1 MNKEENCTRTN
12 ALRYS
17 FLNSYNYFIYIY
29 ILFYLLPVI
38 AYLTSTAPSSKM
50 QHCREEVHFHRQ
62 SHEAVR

>member
-1 MNKEENCTRTN
+1 MNKEKNCTRTN

-38 AYLTSTAPSSKM
+38 AYLTSYRSIFQNA
-50 QHCREEVHFHRQ
+50 
-62 SHEAVR
+62 AL